1 MLPRAILDSLTGDFG
16 PAVMSRFPM
25 GLGSDGIA
33 RSPFAGLANA
43 LRFPYDPVPSR
54 EFLVR
59 AYTWGSAY
67 AELADSQKGTL
78 APGMLADIAVLS
90 QDIFTVPVEA
100 LPRTESVLT
109 LVGGRVVWD
118 ARVVR

>member
-1 MLPRAILDSLTGDFG
+1 MPGS
-16 PAVMSRFPM
+16 
-25 GLGSDGIA
+25 SDGIA

>member
-1 MLPRAILDSLTGDFG
+1 
-16 PAVMSRFPM
+16 
-25 GLGSDGIA
+25 
-33 RSPFAGLANA
+33 
-43 LRFPYDPVPSR
+43 
-54 EFLVR
+54 
-59 AYTWGSAY
+59 
-67 AELADSQKGTL
+67 
-78 APGMLADIAVLS
+78 MLADIAVLS

>member
-1 MLPRAILDSLTGDFG
+1 MIVGNLPFIPDARTLPKAFLDSLAGDFR
-16 PAVMSRFPM
+16 PEVVSRFPL
-25 GLGSDGIA
+25 GLGSDAVA
-33 RSPFAGLANA
+33 RSPFA
-43 LRFPYDPVPSR
+43 
-54 EFLVR
+54 
-59 AYTWGSAY
+59 
-67 AELADSQKGTL
+67 ELAETQKGSL

-118 ARVVR
+118 AGVVR